1 MSKFRNWLDWSFTF
15 FIDYYIYLNI
25 FMFNKYTIR
34 CTFYTN
40 DLVWSKWKEMRDRF
54 VYSRI
59 ILSLLIIEITAILCP
74 KFLRLQHFAQYFD
87 NYNIFV
93 PKQRLSTWR
102 KKSWL
107 SNFLFWNA
115 PSSALDFN
123 TQPKIESSIERN
135 KWNIFIL

>member
-25 FMFNKYTIR
+25 FMFNKYIIR
-34 CTFYTN
+34 WTFYTN

-74 KFLRLQHFAQYFD
+74 KFLRLQHFAQYFH

-102 KKSWL
+102 KKSGL

>member
-25 FMFNKYTIR
+25 FMFNKYNIR

-40 DLVWSKWKEMRDRF
+40 DLVWSKWKEMKDRF

-102 KKSWL
+102 KKSRL

>member
-25 FMFNKYTIR
+25 FMFNKYIIR

-87 NYNIFV
+87 NYNICV

>member
-25 FMFNKYTIR
+25 FMFNKCIIR

-59 ILSLLIIEITAILCP
+59 ILSLLIIEITAILCS

-87 NYNIFV
+87 IYNIFV

-115 PSSALDFN
+115 SSSALDFN